1 MADGPTEQQ
10 FQELITQQKKTNQ
23 LLMTDHERMIE
34 EAYAENE
41 ARDAAAQEQLNS
53 EEKTRSLLNR
63 LTLGMLGTAGAAQ
76 KEEEEQAAAG
86 EKKRNKLFGAMADG
100 ISFIGDKMRDQGAK
114 AGKGI
119 MAMIKGTLFAGVLL
133 AIIAFLNSETW
144 QEMKTK
150 IVDELVPKLQA
161 FYHGT
166 IKPFADGILRFIK
179 DPSWENFKEMFN
191 VDNPAGLVAGITGI
205 ALLLAPGLTTAV
217 LSGAVS
223 GMTAAF
229 TKLGPVVTGIGGKLG
244 PLGSKIRSG
253 VVTPIANA
261 TKELAK
267 GAWTFVVGIG
277 TKIKDLGIALKAKL
291 ITPVVNSAKQ
301 LAADAW
307 AGIVGIGTKLK
318 NLGIAMKANLITP
331 VVNAAREIAVQAWT
345 SMVGI
350 GTKIRNLGIALNS
363 NLLVPVKNAAAA
375 ASAKVWTAIK
385 AIPAAILT
393 LKAFFVGTLG
403 PMLAAALVPLTP
415 FIAVAAVVVAA
426 AVAIGAT
433 LYALYQAFEDF
444 RCTLAE
450 TGSIGEALKVGISKF
465 MGTLLGFIPSVV
477 LKLVGWVA
485 GLFGF
490 DDFKEKVQNIDVIQ
504 FISDKIKAFFDLVSG
519 WVGKLLDFTGI
530 TDKIKSIFESVTG
543 WISKF
548 LDIDFSEMVGNLIPD
563 SIKDS
568 WLGRKLGLGEE
579 PTQQYDGGPITGG
592 KPYIVG
598 EHGPELIIPSG
609 PGRVINAMRTDAM
622 QEAMLRRSTSGIG
635 GGGQAIIAPT
645 NVANQ
650 QSTNITHTTKSLVN
664 PDQIISTVNKA
675 A

>member
-34 EAYAENE
+34 EAYVENE
-41 ARDAAAQEQLNS
+41 AREAAAQEQLNS
-53 EEKTRSLLNR
+53 EEKTRSLLNI
-63 LTLGMLGTAGAAQ
+63 LTLGMLGTGGAAK

-100 ISFIGDKMRDQGAK
+100 IGFIGDKMREQGAK

-150 IVDELVPKLQA
+150 IVDELVPKMQA
-161 FYHGT
+161 FYYGT
-166 IKPFADGILRFIK
+166 IKPFADGILTFIK
-179 DPSWENFKEMFN
+179 DPSWKNFKEIFN
-191 VDNPAGLVAGITGI
+191 VDNPAGLVAGIAGI
-205 ALLLAPGLTTAV
+205 SFMLAPGLTTAV
-217 LSGAVS
+217 LKTAVT
-223 GMTAAF
+223 GMKTAF
-229 TKLGPVVTGIGGKLG
+229 TALGPVVTGIGGKLG
-244 PLGSKIRSG
+244 EVGKGIRTN
-253 VVTPIANA
+253 VLTPIKNA
-261 TKELAK
+261 ITSA
-267 GAWTFVVGIG
+267 GAAVWKFLLEVP
-277 TKIKDLGIALKAKL
+277 TKIKALGVALNTHVLTPLKTA
-291 ITPVVNSAKQ
+291 ITNAAATAWQFLVTVGQKITA
-301 LAADAW
+301 LA
-307 AGIVGIGTKLK
+307 T
-318 NLGIAMKANLITP
+318 AMKAQI
-331 VVNAAREIAVQAWT
+331 
-345 SMVGI
+345 
-350 GTKIRNLGIALNS
+350 
-363 NLLVPVKNAAAA
+363 LVPLQTAIKNAAVAA
-375 ASAKVWTAIK
+375 WGFLTNVGTALLTLKTRILANVLAPLQAAVANAAGKLWVAIK

-393 LKAFFVGTLG
+393 LQAFFVGTLG

-444 RCTLAE
+444 RCTLEE

-568 WLGRKLGLGEE
+568 WLGRKLGFGEDA
-579 PTQQYDGGPITGG
+579 QNKYTGG
-592 KPYIVG
+592 SISGGQPYIVG